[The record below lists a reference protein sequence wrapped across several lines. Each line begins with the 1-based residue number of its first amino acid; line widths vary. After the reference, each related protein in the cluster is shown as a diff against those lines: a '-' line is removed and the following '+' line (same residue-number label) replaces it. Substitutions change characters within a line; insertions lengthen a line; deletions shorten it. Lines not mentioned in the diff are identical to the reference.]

1 MTFHGSNNGFDYHI
15 VADLGLD
22 DLAFRHSAPT
32 WVALAAT
39 ERRMSRTRKTKV
51 VEINELVIA
60 SLGLASWRTTDLS
73 GEDLTAAVPVEEIY
87 LTLSWPVVGKNKSN
101 AKAACCSF
109 SQFLRLVWHE

>member
-22 DLAFRHSAPT
+22 DLAFVIRRQRGSP
-32 WVALAAT
+32 LAAT

-51 VEINELVIA
+51 SAVPMREVTTLVYLVEINELVIA

-73 GEDLTAAVPVEEIY
+73 GEDRHGSSA
-87 LTLSWPVVGKNKSN
+87 G
-101 AKAACCSF
+101 
-109 SQFLRLVWHE
+109 